1 MAGGKGLSGEA
12 QAVLVG
18 VEHLHRETVGLKP
31 QPLVENILKAEQQEP
46 VQGAW
51 QVQLGQDW
59 KQTALQEGSECTASQ
74 VLQGA
79 RSLLQR
85 EK

>member
-1 MAGGKGLSGEA
+1 MRKA
-12 QAVLVG
+12 QAG
-18 VEHLHRETVGLKP
+18 TEHLHRKAQQDRTA
-31 QPLVENILKAEQQEP
+31 PLVENILEVEQQKT

-51 QVQLGQDW
+51 QVQLRQD
-59 KQTALQEGSECTASQ
+59 QEQPALQEGPERVASQ

-79 RSLLQR
+79 RSLPQR